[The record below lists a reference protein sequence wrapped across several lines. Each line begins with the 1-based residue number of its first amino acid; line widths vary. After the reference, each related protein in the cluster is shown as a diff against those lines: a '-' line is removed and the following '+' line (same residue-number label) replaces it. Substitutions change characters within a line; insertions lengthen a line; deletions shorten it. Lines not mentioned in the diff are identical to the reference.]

1 MTRPGR
7 AAPGSLL
14 FDLDGT
20 MVDTDHLHLEAWNA
34 ALSAR
39 GRPALTAGFYR
50 RRIMGQPN
58 AAITPQLLPDAPAEE
73 RLALAED
80 KEARFRA
87 RLGTDPLSPLP
98 GLRALLDAADREGLG
113 MAVVTNAP
121 RPNAEAMLRGLGLER
136 RFPVLV
142 IGEELPRPKP
152 DPMPYATALARL
164 GRVAAHAVAF
174 EDSASG
180 LAAARGAGAFTI
192 GIGTTLG
199 AAALRDAGTQLAIA
213 DFRAP
218 ALARLLAER
227 LGLDLT

>member
-1 MTRPGR
+1 MIRR
-7 AAPGSLL
+7 SRSAFASLL

-20 MVDTDHLHLEAWNA
+20 MLDTDHLHLEAWNA
-34 ALSAR
+34 ALAAR
-39 GRPALTAGFYR
+39 GGPLLNADFYQR
-50 RRIMGQPN
+50 HIMGQPN
-58 AAITPQLLPDAPAEE
+58 AAITPQLLPDAPEAE

-80 KEARFRA
+80 KEARFRD
-87 RLGTDPLSPLP
+87 RLGTGPLRPLP
-98 GLRALLDAADREGLG
+98 GLPELLDAADRRHVR

-121 RPNAEAMLRGLGLER
+121 RANAAAMLRGLGWED

-152 DPMPYATALARL
+152 DPMPYATALERL

-180 LAAARGAGAFTI
+180 LASARGAGAFTV

-199 AAALRDAGTQLAIA
+199 PAALRKAGAQLAIA
-213 DFRAP
+213 DFGDP
-218 ALARLLAER
+218 ALARVLADR
-227 LGLDLT
+227 IGLDLA